1 MIIAW
6 AKSRTVSQP
15 SIAKSQS
22 ISLKR
27 RNLFVSWNHTTSS
40 KPPSFFIFSQ
50 FVRDEFTENVA
61 KLFVMIHYSF
71 LSSQLYWNKDY
82 QRRMM
87 WQVVSGS
94 SVYWFLVKRRRNWKG
109 RAYCFSL
116 IITVFWC
123 LVCIIVN
130 HCLKVIFMRCL
141 TVTYRNIKFPYS

>member
-6 AKSRTVSQP
+6 AKSRTVSQ
-15 SIAKSQS
+15 STKQKGQS

-61 KLFVMIHYSF
+61 RLFVMIHYSF

-94 SVYWFLVKRRRNWKG
+94 SIYWFLVKRRRNWEG

-116 IITVFWC
+116 IIIVFGC
-123 LVCIIVN
+123 LVCIFVN
-130 HCLKVIFMRCL
+130 HCLKEIFYKTLIVDARVFTQVL
-141 TVTYRNIKFPYS
+141 